1 MNKIITALLALIV
14 FGGIVITAQMTGLIS
29 LDMNGKKPSYQN
41 KGKLDVVCELE
52 VSKPN
57 DNLSQPFDTARSTMP
72 AQFDFDENTGWYTG
86 EYAISMNRK
95 GTLNVQ
101 DDLLKVSRPALFKRY
116 GLMITGEHFTLNRRN
131 GQFKQWLDL
140 EGDKRLDLIA
150 GSCKRTTNAPF

>member
-14 FGGIVITAQMTGLIS
+14 LGGIIITAQMTGLIS
-29 LDMNGKKPSYQN
+29 LDMNDKKPPYQN

-140 EGDKRLDLIA
+140 EGDKRLDLIT
-150 GSCKRTTNAPF
+150 GRCKRATNAPF

>member
-14 FGGIVITAQMTGLIS
+14 LGGIIITAQMTGLIS
-29 LDMNGKKPSYQN
+29 LDMNDKKPPYQN
-41 KGKLDVVCELE
+41 KGKLDVICELE
-52 VSKPN
+52 VSKPH
-57 DNLSQPFDTARSTMP
+57 DNLSQPFDTARLTMP

-140 EGDKRLDLIA
+140 EGDKRLDLII
-150 GSCKRTTNAPF
+150 GRCKRVNNAPF

>member
-1 MNKIITALLALIV
+1 MKKIIIALLALV
-14 FGGIVITAQMTGLIS
+14 VLAGIVISAAMTGQIS
-29 LDMNGKKPSYQN
+29 LDIHGKKTPFQS
-41 KGKLDVVCELE
+41 KGKLDVICDLE
-52 VSKPN
+52 VSKPS
-57 DNLSQPFDTARSTMP
+57 DNLSQPFDTVRLTMP

-140 EGDKRLDLIA
+140 EGDKRLDLIT
-150 GSCKRTTNAPF
+150 GRCKRVNNAPF

>member
-1 MNKIITALLALIV
+1 MNKTITALLALV
-14 FGGIVITAQMTGLIS
+14 VLGGIVITAQVTGLIS
-29 LDMNGKKPSYQN
+29 LEMNGKKPSYQN
-41 KGKLDVVCELE
+41 KGKLDVICELE
-52 VSKPN
+52 VSKPH
-57 DNLSQPFDTARSTMP
+57 DNLSQPFDTARLTMP

-140 EGDKRLDLIA
+140 EGDKRLDLIT
-150 GSCKRTTNAPF
+150 GRCKRATNAPF